1 MALGRS
7 VTDGFRKLTVEA
19 RVISGGD
26 PDVQSMMIRPIL
38 RPFSVFAV
46 ARIVGAG
53 GEVYDLEI
61 LWQATPRMAENADQ
75 GPAVT
80 VREDQGAGGL

>member
-1 MALGRS
+1 MALARA
-7 VTDGFRKLTVEA
+7 VTDGFRKLTIEV
-19 RVISGGD
+19 RVISGGN
-26 PDVQSMMIRPIL
+26 PDVQSLMIRPIL
-38 RPFSVFAV
+38 RPFSVFSV
-46 ARIVGAG
+46 ARIVGVG

-61 LWQATPRMAENADQ
+61 LWQATPRIAENADQ

>member
-1 MALGRS
+1 MALARA
-7 VTDGFRKLTVEA
+7 VTDGFRKLTIEA
-19 RVISGGD
+19 RVSSGGN
-26 PDVQSMMIRPIL
+26 PDIQSLMIRPIL

-46 ARIVGAG
+46 ARVVGAG

-61 LWQATPRMAENADQ
+61 LWQATPRIAENADQ

-80 VREDQGAGGL
+80 VREEQGAGGL

>member
-19 RVISGGD
+19 RVISGGN
-26 PDVQSMMIRPIL
+26 PDVQSMIIRPIL

-46 ARIVGAG
+46 ARIVGSG
-53 GEVYDLEI
+53 GEVYDLEL
-61 LWQATPRMAENADQ
+61 LWQATPRLPENVDLGPTVGMHQDQ
-75 GPAVT
+75 S
-80 VREDQGAGGL
+80 AGGL